1 MKTELQQI
9 TPAAAQQLLE
19 RNTDNRPLRNTHVET
34 LRLSF
39 TRGEYRTTHQGIA
52 FSKSGRLIDGQ
63 HRLTAISQCP
73 AGMVFPMYV
82 TTGADEEVFKLTD
95 TGLRRNAGDLLGI
108 SQGLAAVC
116 RYLAIIHNGHN
127 TGVTADYLAPFV
139 KRVTPLYEDLV
150 FFCPTA
156 QKTWSSSCIRAAAV
170 VRMLE
175 GEDRD
180 YIKIVYHALVH
191 AEFDA
196 MPPVAQCLFR
206 QHLDG
211 KASLRS
217 YDMFA
222 RALKVFDK
230 SYSQLSKLQITDSA
244 NAVARVREVLIR
256 DIFGAAQ
263 KKAPSSAG
271 AKVSKPAANS
281 TRARIAA

>member
-1 MKTELQQI
+1 MKTELQHI
-9 TPAAAQQLLE
+9 TPAVAQQLLE
-19 RNTDNRPLRNTHVET
+19 RNTDNRPLRATHVET

-39 TRGEYRTTHQGIA
+39 IRGEYRQTHQGIA

-73 AGMVFPMYV
+73 PSMSFPIFV
-82 TTGADEEVFKLTD
+82 TTGAEEEVFELTD
-95 TGLRRNAGDLLGI
+95 TGLRRSPSDLLGI
-108 SQGLAAVC
+108 AQGLSSVC
-116 RYLAIIHNGHN
+116 RYLAIIQNGHN
-127 TGVTADYLAPFV
+127 TGVTAQYLVPFV
-139 KRVTPLYEDLV
+139 KRITPFYEDLV
-150 FFCPTA
+150 FFCPTT
-156 QKTWSSSCIRAAAV
+156 QKTWSSACVRSAAI

-180 YIKIVYHALVH
+180 YVKIIYHALVH

-222 RALKVFDK
+222 RALKVFDR
-230 SYSQLSKLQITDSA
+230 SYSQLNKIQITDPS
-244 NAVARVREVLIR
+244 NAVARVREMLMR
-256 DIFGAAQ
+256 DIFGAGQ
-263 KKAPSSAG
+263 KKAPTSAG
-271 AKVSKPAANS
+271 AKVSKPVANS
-281 TRARIAA
+281 TRARAAA

>member
-1 MKTELQQI
+1 MKTELQTI
-9 TPAAAQQLLE
+9 TPAVAKQLLE
-19 RNTDNRPLRNTHVET
+19 RNTDNRPMRATHVET

-39 TRGEYRTTHQGIA
+39 IRGEYRTTHQGIA
-52 FSKSGRLIDGQ
+52 FDMTGRLIDGQ
-63 HRLTAISQCP
+63 HRLSAISGCP
-73 AGMVFPMYV
+73 AGMSFPIFV
-82 TTGADEEVFKLTD
+82 TTGADPEVYKLTD
-95 TGLRRNAGDLLGI
+95 TGLRRSASDLLAI

-139 KRVTPLYEDLV
+139 KRVTPFYEDLV
-150 FFCPTA
+150 FFCPSA
-156 QKTWSSSCIRAAAV
+156 QKTWSSACIRSAAI

-191 AEFDA
+191 AEFEA

-211 KASLRS
+211 KANLRS

-222 RALKVFDK
+222 RALKVFDRGF
-230 SYSQLSKLQITDSA
+230 SHLSKIQINDSSS
-244 NAVARVREVLIR
+244 AVASVRDVLAR
-256 DIFGAAQ
+256 EIFGAGQ
-263 KKAPSSAG
+263 KKAPGGAG
-271 AKVSKPAANS
+271 AKVSKPVGNS
-281 TRARIAA
+281 TRVRSS